1 MHIEQP
7 HAALFALNTARPKCR
22 PRRLPNAPP
31 APSQIANGTTSPIA
45 IEVVDPHEP
54 TRRTTP
60 RTSRPWSSSESQ
72 ITLPRSTVHHTS
84 RGGSPGTGSP
94 QQSAAVR
101 AGEASSSSRAKRPA
115 RRRFAHPSII
125 LAALEQY
132 EDSLLTPR
140 GQSSPGPPTGFIE
153 ATLTAPLALIASL
166 VCVRR
171 SLPPPGRGRDGGRG
185 RSEAVRAEQLWES
198 GGRKI
203 GSCCLLER
211 EVSGKKRAGPG

>member
-1 MHIEQP
+1 M
-7 HAALFALNTARPKCR
+7 
-22 PRRLPNAPP
+22 P
-31 APSQIANGTTSPIA
+31 APGPVTVLESSLRSLVFNGLPLK
-45 IEVVDPHEP
+45 
-54 TRRTTP
+54 TRAL
-60 RTSRPWSSSESQ
+60 SRPW
-72 ITLPRSTVHHTS
+72 
-84 RGGSPGTGSP
+84 PGTGLP

-115 RRRFAHPSII
+115 RRRFSHLSII

-153 ATLTAPLALIASL
+153 ATLTAPFALLASP
-166 VCVRR
+166 VCVPR

-203 GSCCLLER
+203 GSCWLLER
-211 EVSGKKRAGPG
+211 EVSGKKGPGRDRPLPTRADGAPRVAPGLPCSPRLLGWRPS